1 MKRFIAFVVFAFPFM
16 VSAQKTKQ
24 DLSKDI
30 ASTDRKE
37 ILEAIKTRLQPDL
50 KLKPKLVVRSIW
62 VKNGFAYF
70 IGNAKDSRGK
80 EINFR
85 KTAFKDAVEAG
96 VFDGDNTNAL
106 LKKSGSK
113 WKVLTYAIG
122 PSDVPWGCWWK
133 EFKAPKEIF
142 DYAEKTCD

>member
-80 EINFR
+80 EIISAR
-85 KTAFKDAVEAG
+85 QRLRTQ
-96 VFDGDNTNAL
+96 
-106 LKKSGSK
+106 
-113 WKVLTYAIG
+113 WKPGYSMVIIRML
-122 PSDVPWGCWWK
+122 C
-133 EFKAPKEIF
+133 
-142 DYAEKTCD
+142 